1 MGIVTFLFYGAGLL
15 AQQAPV
21 PANDRVELFTD
32 RTLYVSGEK
41 VSFSAFISNESGFA
55 SAVLYLEIVTNEG
68 YRLVAGKYTVNQGKS
83 FGKILL
89 PNDML
94 SGVYFVKA
102 YTKWMRNFSPMDYN
116 LTSIKVVNPYRVE
129 AYRSTNGY
137 ENYKTQ
143 YQTDST
149 LEYGSPLI
157 RVDKKVYK
165 IREQAHIS
173 VLLNSTLDSMSFAML
188 SVVPL
193 GSVNSYFKHKIIGSS
208 QPEGNVQFLPEI
220 KGITISGKVIDRDAS
235 QGIPFATVNLSL
247 LGGSPDFI
255 STKCDNFGRFNIT
268 PPHYYARREMFIGT
282 EDRSDIRA
290 QIKIDLDYCSREL
303 SLPYIPF
310 TLNEKERLLSLQFA
324 KNLQVDSIF
333 NFNAPQPLQNVT
345 SQSRV
350 PFYGTPD
357 NTITFDR
364 YINLLSVE
372 EYFHEL
378 IPQVT
383 IRGSKGRKQF
393 KFLSSINDM
402 NVYDP
407 LVLVDY
413 IAVDWADRILS
424 VSPASILKIDIIN
437 KPYYK
442 GERTFGGIISF
453 YSKKGDLASIELP
466 SSGVFFGYDFFYKS
480 LPENA
485 TIENINT
492 SHPDTR
498 NTVLWLPKIATNG
511 GFAQQI
517 LFTTPETPGEYQI
530 ILRIITPLGVKN
542 YTDTFFVE

>member
-1 MGIVTFLFYGAGLL
+1 MVTFLFYGASLV
-15 AQQAPV
+15 AQQAAV
-21 PANDRVELFTD
+21 PANDRVELFID
-32 RTLYVSGEK
+32 RTLYVAGEK
-41 VSFSAFISNESGFA
+41 VSFSAIISNESDIA
-55 SAVLYLEIVTNEG
+55 SAVLYIEIITNEG
-68 YRLVAGKYTVNQGKS
+68 HRLVAGKYPVNKGES
-83 FGKILL
+83 IGEILL
-89 PNDML
+89 PKDIL
-94 SGVYFVKA
+94 SGVYFIKA

-116 LTSIKVVNPYRVE
+116 LISIKVVNPYRVE
-129 AYRSTNGY
+129 TYRSTNGY
-137 ENYKTQ
+137 ADYEPQNLI
-143 YQTDST
+143 DST
-149 LEYGSPLI
+149 LEYGSPLV
-157 RVDKKVYK
+157 RVEKKVYK

-173 VLLNSTLDSMSFAML
+173 LLLNSTFDSSSMAML

-208 QPEGNVQFLPEI
+208 QPEGNVQFLPEL
-220 KGITISGKVIDRDAS
+220 KGITISGKVIDGDAN

-268 PPHYYARREMFIGT
+268 PPDYYARREMFIGT

-303 SLPYIPF
+303 TLPYIPF

-333 NFNAPQPLQNVT
+333 NFKATQPVQFVT
-345 SQSRV
+345 SPSRV

-357 NTITFDR
+357 NTITFDK

-393 KFLSSINDM
+393 KFQSPINDM

-424 VSPASILKIDIIN
+424 VSPASISRIDIIN

-466 SSGVFFGYDFFYKS
+466 SSGVFFGYDFFCNP

-498 NTVLWLPKIATNG
+498 NTVLWVPKIATNG

-542 YTDTFFVE
+542 YTDSFFVE